1 VPFRRWAYRLFVAL
15 WESHDSVLVEARGG
29 SARFVVRRVQTNEA
43 AIALISVAVLAW
55 IVFIVASVLVRY
67 SILAT
72 LLLAAVVAV
81 KRAFRIRIETSGEHV
96 RVLNYWR
103 TFEFE
108 WADVKDVGVGSL
120 TQGPLPQPALALVF
134 GAVRSSAR
142 RRRRETTPKDRS
154 SLGNLPRERRIQS
167 PGALIFLA
175 SNTDA
180 AWDSVR
186 QCPLSERP
194 PTVKV
199 RSLNER
205 SWVPGRNGCGRCSKQ
220 SGRGRSDHL

>member
-120 TQGPLPQPALALVF
+120 TQGPLPQPALAF
-134 GAVRSSAR
+134 GLRSGQIICAQATPRNHAQRQKLAR
-142 RRRRETTPKDRS
+142 E
-154 SLGNLPRERRIQS
+154 
-167 PGALIFLA
+167 LA
-175 SNTDA
+175 SRA
-180 AWDSVR
+180 PHSVAWRADL
-186 QCPLSERP
+186 LSE
-194 PTVKV
+194 
-199 RSLNER
+199 
-205 SWVPGRNGCGRCSKQ
+205 
-220 SGRGRSDHL
+220 